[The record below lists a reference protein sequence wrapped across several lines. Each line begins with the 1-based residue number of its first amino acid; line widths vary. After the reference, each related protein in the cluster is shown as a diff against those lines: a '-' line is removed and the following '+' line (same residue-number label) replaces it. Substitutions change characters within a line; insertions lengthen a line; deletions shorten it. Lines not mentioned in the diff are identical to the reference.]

1 MSEITWTGGDI
12 AGVTFQAFA
21 VDEIGITNQSSDSDF
36 AVDFAG
42 DTTNAVSN
50 LADPIIIDVDGDG
63 LSFNSTN
70 VSFDI
75 NSDGNNDNVGW
86 LSSNNGDDGFVVLLD
101 VDENGVPTNLNL
113 DGSHLITEYL
123 DGNPNT
129 DAATDLFGIS
139 NNGILQLSDIES
151 LY

>member
-1 MSEITWTGGDI
+1 M
-12 AGVTFQAFA
+12 
-21 VDEIGITNQSSDSDF
+21 DEIGITNQSSDSDF

-86 LSSNNGDDGFVVLLD
+86 LFSNNGDDD
-101 VDENGVPTNLNL
+101 CST
-113 DGSHLITEYL
+113 IRC
-123 DGNPNT
+123 
-129 DAATDLFGIS
+129 
-139 NNGILQLSDIES
+139 
-151 LY
+151 

>member
-1 MSEITWTGGDI
+1 MNLKIIGGQAVSIGAPADVDGVYVFSLKRVLSQTRLLCPEITWTGGDI
-12 AGVTFQAFA
+12 AGMAVQKLTFA
-21 VDEIGITNQSSDSDF
+21 VVEIGVTNQGLVDF

-86 LSSNNGDDGFVVLLD
+86 LSSNTGDDGFVVLLD
-101 VDENGVPTNLNL
+101 VDENGFQ
-113 DGSHLITEYL
+113 LIK
-123 DGNPNT
+123 P
-129 DAATDLFGIS
+129 
-139 NNGILQLSDIES
+139 
-151 LY
+151 